1 MYQVLLV
8 DDEFLVRDA
17 IKNNLNWEALGF
29 ELAGDCQNGKE
40 AIEFLKAHAVDVVIT
55 DICMP
60 YVDGLELSRH
70 LYNHY
75 PGTVIIIF
83 SGFGEFDYAKKAIQY
98 QVSDYL
104 LKPVTPEEL
113 KQVLVRTREKLDEN
127 HREEK
132 KLQRMEAASQE
143 YMKNAMVIRSNM
155 LSQMVSG
162 TASADEL
169 RERLEAQGIIFTSRA
184 YRTAIL
190 DIDIYSDIHEPS
202 PEEKQESA
210 LMAFV
215 VYNISDEIMRDSH
228 AGLAYQE
235 TGNRTCLLFMTDA
248 PKESGKAAMEICCR
262 VQEKV
267 KELMGL
273 SISVGIGG
281 WVGELA
287 GLHRSFE
294 QAETAL
300 SYRYFLGEGIRI
312 DTETFRPGEYSRKG
326 LYLNLAE
333 LETAVKINDR
343 QQIRALL
350 EAIEK
355 EIVEQL
361 PNRNEACACLQQVV
375 QTVSGIREGIAGNTE
390 EEREEREKLLVRILK
405 RRRFQD
411 AAALVEQ
418 YACDTALSLR
428 KLNSTSGQKQAAL
441 ALDYIQSHYSDPDLN
456 LNSLCSYLGI
466 STSHFSSVFKEAT
479 GQTFME
485 VLIRTRMDRAREL
498 LENTTMKN
506 YEIAEKVGFADPHY
520 FSISFKKATGK
531 TPTEYAREMRK
542 DE

>member
-1 MYQVLLV
+1 MYQILLV

-17 IKNNLNWEALGF
+17 IKNNLNWEELGF
-29 ELAGDCQNGKE
+29 ELACDCQNGKE
-40 AIEFLKAHAVDVVIT
+40 AIEFLEEHAVDVVIT

-70 LYNHY
+70 LYNNY

-98 QVSDYL
+98 QVSEYL

-113 KQVLVRTREKLDEN
+113 KKVLIRTREKLDES
-127 HREEK
+127 HQEEK
-132 KLQRMEAASQE
+132 KIQRMEAASQE
-143 YMKNAMVIRSNM
+143 YMKNAMVIQSNM

-162 TASADEL
+162 TASADEI
-169 RERLEAQGIIFTSRA
+169 RERLEAQGIFFNSRA

-190 DIDIYSDIHEPS
+190 DIDIYSDIHQPS

-215 VYNISDEIMRDSH
+215 VYNVSDEIMRDCR

-248 PKESGKAAMEICCR
+248 PQEFRKTAMEICR
-262 VQEKV
+262 KVQEKI

-273 SISVGIGG
+273 SVSAGIGC
-281 WVGELA
+281 WVSDLA
-287 GLHRSFE
+287 ELHRSFG
-294 QAETAL
+294 QAERAL
-300 SYRYFLGEGIRI
+300 KYRYFLGEGIRI
-312 DTETFRPGEYSRKG
+312 DMETHKQKEDSRKRF
-326 LYLNLAE
+326 YLNLAE

-343 QQIRALL
+343 QQIRAVLG
-350 EAIEK
+350 EIEK
-355 EIVEQL
+355 EIAEQL
-361 PNRNEACACLQQVV
+361 PNRNEACSYLQQVV
-375 QTVSGIREGIAGNTE
+375 QNIGNIKEGIAGNPE
-390 EEREEREKLLVRILK
+390 EEREEREKLLANILK
-405 RRRFQD
+405 RRLFRD

-418 YACDTALSLR
+418 YACDTAQSLQN
-428 KLNSTSGQKQAAL
+428 LNSTSGQKQAAL
-441 ALDYIQSHYSDPDLN
+441 ALDYIQSHYSNPDLN

-466 STSHFSSVFKEAT
+466 STSHFSPVFKEAT

-498 LENTTMKN
+498 LENTTLKN

-531 TPTEYAREMRK
+531 SPTEYAREMRK
-542 DE
+542 NE